1 MRQPIISFLTLSNFI
16 SLQKLSFVPSSSCS
30 QAFPIQDTDMATTAA
45 AFTPATITGAVVD
58 FGSKIPKRTNKVVY
72 MGGMNSYGGL
82 KAHNSVLSLNMP
94 VSTEQ
99 CFAKVV
105 SSLRAASNG
114 KGGGGGGG
122 GALSSKCSDVGE
134 IFRIAAVMN
143 GLVLVGVAVGFVL
156 LRVEAWYEEN
166 E

>member
-1 MRQPIISFLTLSNFI
+1 VLI
-16 SLQKLSFVPSSSCS
+16 
-30 QAFPIQDTDMATTAA
+30 ADMATTAA
-45 AFTPATITGAVVD
+45 AFSPATITGAVVD

-72 MGGMNSYGGL
+72 KGGMNSYGGL

-114 KGGGGGGG
+114 KGGGGG
-122 GALSSKCSDVGE
+122 ALSSKCGDAGE
-134 IFRIAAVMN
+134 IFRIAAIMN